1 MMISKKKKKK
11 KILLEDKHVAL
22 RLNVFHI
29 LVHKDQID
37 HYLVRKLIWK
47 GNFGFLS
54 SWLLTGSDGLNPL
67 WLPFSTTIV

>member
-1 MMISKKKKKK
+1 MMISKK

-47 GNFGFLS
+47 GNFGILS
-54 SWLLTGSDGLNPL
+54 SWLCAGSDGLNPL